1 MVKKKFSRF
10 QADDILQ
17 GSSIAHFVINKEH
30 TIVEWNRACEVLTG
44 YSAAQMLGT
53 KNHWMPFYSSLRP
66 CLADLLLDSASRAEI
81 KKHYKGMEIKNWDL
95 VDGAYEIQGFFAPLG
110 KQGKWLRFTAA
121 PLLGSEGKTAAAIE
135 TIEDVSQRKEAEKEK
150 EKLNKELVKTNR
162 RLKTLVLRDYETGL
176 FNRRFLDEIM
186 ESEFLRAKRYGQP
199 LSMIM
204 LDIDYFKS
212 INNMY
217 GHHFGNLCLQQ
228 LANLLKKAVR
238 RYDVV
243 VRSGGEEFM
252 ILSPGIDRAQT
263 LVLAQRI
270 LDEVNLFNF
279 GERKNTVKLKVSMAV
294 VCYPEEKILKSEDLV
309 ELAEQVLIRAK
320 ECGGNRVYTS
330 CDGKRSKARFFPQKA
345 SKQENIL
352 GLKHKL
358 DRITLRANQNL
369 IEAIFAFA
377 KAIELRDHYTGE
389 HVEKTVLYATQ
400 LGRSLKLT
408 TEEIEDLRQAAILHD
423 LGKLGISDKILL
435 KNTKLNEN
443 EYNQIQKH
451 PQIAADILRPIHF
464 LRSVIPYILYHHERW
479 DGRGYPSGLKG
490 ELIPVGARIIAIADV
505 FQALTS
511 NRPYRKAFTKD
522 EAVRIMK
529 EGAGTQ
535 FDPKIVKVFLK
546 LIREKKIA

>member
-1 MVKKKFSRF
+1 MAEHDLTHPNAKH
-10 QADDILQ
+10 ILQ
-17 GSSIAHFVINKEH
+17 GSSIAHFVINKDH
-30 TIVEWNRACEVLTG
+30 TIVEWNRACEALTG
-44 YSAAQMLGT
+44 YSASRMLST
-53 KNHWMPFYSSLRP
+53 KNHWMPFYSSQRP
-66 CLADLLLDSASRAEI
+66 CLADLLLNHAPRSEINKKYKNMAI
-81 KKHYKGMEIKNWDL
+81 KKWDL
-95 VDGAYEIQGFFAPLG
+95 VEGAYEIEGFFAPLG

-121 PLLGSEGKTAAAIE
+121 PLVDSGGEVIAAIE
-135 TIEDVSQRKEAEKEK
+135 TIEDISSRKNAEQEK
-150 EKLNKELVKTNR
+150 EKLNKELLKSNQ
-162 RLKTLVLRDYETGL
+162 RLKALVLRDYETGL
-176 FNRRFLDEIM
+176 FNRRFLDEVM
-186 ESEFLRAKRYGQP
+186 EAEFIRAKRYSQP
-199 LSMIM
+199 LSLIM

-217 GHHFGNLCLQQ
+217 GHLFGNLCLQQ
-228 LANLLKKAVR
+228 LAKLLKKVVR

-243 VRSGGEEFM
+243 VRSGGEEF
-252 ILSPGIDRAQT
+252 IIISPGINRLQT

-270 LDEVNLFNF
+270 LDEINVYNF
-279 GERKNTVKLKVSMAV
+279 GERKSSVKLKVSIAV
-294 VCYPEEKILKSEDLV
+294 VSYPEEKILKSEDLV

-330 CDGKRSKARFFPQKA
+330 YDDKKSKAKFFQQKTN
-345 SKQENIL
+345 KQENIL

-389 HVEKTVLYATQ
+389 HVEKTVLYATK
-400 LGRSLKLT
+400 LGRTLKLN
-408 TEEIEDLRQAAILHD
+408 TEEIKDLRQAAILHD

-435 KNTKLNEN
+435 KNSKLTDS
-443 EYNQIQKH
+443 EYTQIKKH

-479 DGRGYPSGLKG
+479 DGRGYPSGLQG

-511 NRPYRKAFTKD
+511 NRPYRKAFTKE

-535 FDPKIVKVFLK
+535 FDPKIVKVFLN
-546 LIREKKIA
+546 LIKDKKIG

>member
-1 MVKKKFSRF
+1 MTKKNLSYPDAKNM
-10 QADDILQ
+10 LQ
-17 GSSIAHFVINKEH
+17 GSSIAHFVINKDH
-30 TIVEWNRACEVLTG
+30 AIVEWNRACEVLTG
-44 YSAAQMLGT
+44 YSASLMLGT
-53 KNHWMPFYSSLRP
+53 KNHWMPFYSSQRP
-66 CLADLLLDSASRAEI
+66 CLADLLINRSPRSEI
-81 KKHYKGMEIKNWDL
+81 NKQYKNMAIRKWEL
-95 VDGAYEIQGFFAPLG
+95 VEGAYEIEGFFAPLG
-110 KQGKWLRFTAA
+110 KKGKWLRFTAA
-121 PLLGSEGKTAAAIE
+121 PLVGSNGKMTAAIE
-135 TIEDVSQRKEAEKEK
+135 TIEDISSRKEAEQEK
-150 EKLNKELVKTNR
+150 EKLNKELLRSNH
-162 RLKTLVLRDYETGL
+162 RLKSLVLRDFETGL
-176 FNRRFLDEIM
+176 FNRRFLDEVM
-186 ESEFLRAKRYGQP
+186 EAEFTRAKRYNQS
-199 LSMIM
+199 LSLIM

-217 GHHFGNLCLQQ
+217 GHQFGNLCLQQ
-228 LANLLKKAVR
+228 LAKLLKKAVR
-238 RYDVV
+238 KYDIV
-243 VRSGGEEFM
+243 VRSGGEEF
-252 ILSPGIDRAQT
+252 IIISPGIDRFQT

-270 LDEVNLFNF
+270 LDEINVFNF
-279 GERKNTVKLKVSMAV
+279 GDRNGTVKLKVSIAV
-294 VCYPEEKILKSEDLV
+294 VSYPEEGVLKSENLV

-330 CDGKRSKARFFPQKA
+330 GESKKSKTKFLIKKTN
-345 SKQENIL
+345 KQENIL
-352 GLKHKL
+352 GLRHKL

-389 HVEKTVLYATQ
+389 HVEKTVLYATK
-400 LGRSLKLT
+400 LGRSLKLSM
-408 TEEIEDLRQAAILHD
+408 EEIENLRQAAILHD

-435 KNTKLNEN
+435 KNSKLTDS
-443 EYNQIQKH
+443 EYTQIKKH

-479 DGRGYPSGLKG
+479 DGRGYPCGLQG

-529 EGAGTQ
+529 EGAGSQ

-546 LIREKKIA
+546 LIKDKKIN